1 MIFHKQCCA
10 PGWEDAQL
18 RAVEH
23 IRDALL
29 IVVGSVITRTDPD
42 LSRSNHV
49 SHGCAAC
56 AGKLFD
62 NRVLAK

>member
-1 MIFHKQCCA
+1 MTFHKQCCA
-10 PGWEDAQL
+10 PGWK
-18 RAVEH
+18 
-23 IRDALL
+23 DALL
-29 IVVGSVITRTDPD
+29 IVVGSVITRTDSD